1 MVSITLKCNKFTFR
15 RIFMEMEKTYQPAS
29 FEKEIYDFWQKN
41 KYFHAEPDKNKKPFT
56 VVIPPPNI
64 TGQLHM
70 GHALNE
76 TLQDTIVR
84 FKRMQ
89 GYATLWLPG
98 VDHASIA
105 TEVKVVNAMKEEGLT
120 KESVGREGFL
130 KRAWA
135 WKEKYGNRIVEQLKC
150 LGDSCDWDRL
160 AFTMDDRC
168 NKAVKRVF
176 VHLYDKGLMYRGN
189 RIVNW
194 CPCCGTAISDA
205 EVEYTEQSSYLWH
218 IGYPL
223 KDGSGEVIVAT
234 TRPET
239 LLGDTAVAVNP
250 KDARFKDFIGK
261 SLVLPLVGRE
271 IPVVA
276 DSYVET
282 DFGTGAVKIT
292 PAHDPNDYEV
302 GLRHDLPQIRIFN
315 DDATVVEGYGE
326 FSGLDRFEAR
336 KLIEKRLQEGGFLV
350 KKEAYTH
357 NVGACY
363 RCHTT
368 IETILG
374 KKQQWYVK
382 MQPLAKPAIEA
393 VKKKETRF
401 IPDRFASVY
410 FNWMNNIKDWC
421 VSRQLWWG
429 HRIPAWYCADCGE
442 TIVREEA
449 PCSCPKCGSV
459 NLSQDEDVLDTW
471 FSSALW
477 PFSTLGWPEKT
488 PDLEYFY
495 PTNVLITAYD
505 IIFFWV
511 ARMIFSGIEHMSE
524 VPFKDVLIHGLVRDE
539 QGRKMSKSLGNGID
553 PLEII
558 DNYGAD
564 SLRFALAYGISPGN
578 DTRFSNT
585 KVESCRN
592 FINKVWNASRFVLM
606 NAESV
611 ELGDIDTVK
620 KSMADKWILHK
631 LNETIKIVTK
641 NLEKYEIGLATNKL
655 YDFVW
660 SEFCDWY
667 IELVKPVLYGS
678 NEKAKKDTLT
688 VLVYVLDKILKL
700 LHPIIPFVTEK
711 IYQSLPTKKE
721 TVMLDAWPTPVAKFA
736 YTKEAK
742 SFEKIMELIRTVR
755 NIRAEV
761 KLIPSKKID
770 IMLVT
775 EEQNLI
781 TKCSD
786 YIKKL
791 AGVEKIE
798 FITNDDIPENVQS
811 AVTSIG
817 GLYIPLG
824 DLVDA
829 EKEIAKLT
837 VDREKMLKEIE
848 RGEKMLN
855 NPGFV
860 SRAPASLVETEKNKL
875 SANKEKLEKIDD
887 RLKMLEN
894 LK

>member
-1 MVSITLKCNKFTFR
+1 
-15 RIFMEMEKTYQPAS
+15 MEMDKTYQPAS
-29 FEKEIYDFWQKN
+29 FEKDIYDFWQKN
-41 KYFHAEPDKNKKPFT
+41 KYFHAVPDKDKKPFT

-76 TLQDTIVR
+76 TIQDTIVR

-89 GYATLWLPG
+89 GYSTLWLPG

-105 TEVKVVNAMKEEGLT
+105 TEVKIVEAMRKEGLT
-120 KESVGREGFL
+120 KESLGREGFL

-135 WKEKYGNRIVEQLKC
+135 WKEKYGNRIVEQLKYM
-150 LGDSCDWDRL
+150 GNSCDWDRL
-160 AFTMDDRC
+160 AFTMDDKC

-176 VHLYDKGLMYRGN
+176 VHLYNKGLMYRGN

-205 EVEYTEQSSYLWH
+205 EVEYEEQASFLWH
-218 IGYPL
+218 IRYPF
-223 KDGSGEVIVAT
+223 KDGTGEVVVAT

-250 KDARFKDFIGK
+250 KDSRYSGMIGK
-261 SLVLPLVGRE
+261 TLILPIVNRE
-271 IPVVA
+271 IELLG
-276 DSYVET
+276 DDYVET

-302 GLRHDLPQIRIFN
+302 GLRHNLKQIRIFN
-315 DDATVVEGYGE
+315 DNATVVDGYGE
-326 FSGLDRFEAR
+326 FSGLDRFAAR
-336 KLIEKRLQEGGFLV
+336 KLMEQKLQEGGFLV

-374 KKQQWYVK
+374 KNQQWFVK

-393 VKKKETRF
+393 VKNKETRF
-401 IPDRFASVY
+401 IPERFASVY
-410 FNWMNNIKDWC
+410 YNWMNNIKDWC

-429 HRIPAWYCADCGE
+429 HRIPACGE
-442 TIVREEA
+442 TMVQEDA
-449 PCSCPKCGSV
+449 PTKCSKCGST
-459 NLSQDEDVLDTW
+459 NLNQDEDVLDTW

-477 PFSTLGWPEKT
+477 PFSTLGWPDKT
-488 PDLEYFY
+488 DDLEYFY

-511 ARMIFSGIEHMSE
+511 ARMIFSGIEHMGE

-558 DNYGAD
+558 ANYGAD
-564 SLRFALAYGISPGN
+564 SLRFALAYGTAPGN

-592 FINKVWNASRFVLM
+592 FINKIWNASRFVLM
-606 NAESV
+606 NAENV
-611 ELGDIDTVK
+611 ELGDILTVK
-620 KSMADKWILHK
+620 KSLADKWILNR
-631 LNETIKIVTK
+631 LNKVVREVTK

-667 IELVKPVLYGS
+667 IELVKPILYS
-678 NEKAKKDTLT
+678 ANEDAKKSTLT
-688 VLVYVLDKILKL
+688 VLVYVLETILKL
-700 LHPIIPFVTEK
+700 LHPVIPFVTEK
-711 IYQSLPTKKE
+711 IYQSLPTKGE
-721 TVMLDAWPTPVAKFA
+721 TIMLATWPKPIQKFA
-736 YTKEAK
+736 YNKEAK
-742 SFEKIMELIRTVR
+742 SFENIMELIRSIR
-755 NIRAEV
+755 NIRADV
-761 KLIPSKKID
+761 KLIPSKKIE

-775 EEQNLI
+775 EDQKFV

-798 FITNDDIPENVQS
+798 FIANEQIPKNVQS
-811 AVTSIG
+811 AMTKVG

-829 EKEIAKLT
+829 EKEIARLNIEK
-837 VDREKMLKEIE
+837 EKMLKEIE

-855 NPGFV
+855 NPSFV
-860 SRAPASLVETEKNKL
+860 SRAPQTLVDNEKSKL
-875 SANKEKLEKIDD
+875 AANREKLDKILD
-887 RLKMLEN
+887 RLQMLES
-894 LK
+894 L

>member
-1 MVSITLKCNKFTFR
+1 
-15 RIFMEMEKTYQPAS
+15 MEMDKTYQPAS
-29 FEKEIYDFWQKN
+29 FEKDIYDFWQKN
-41 KYFHAEPDKNKKPFT
+41 KYFHAVPDKDKKPFT

-76 TLQDTIVR
+76 TIQDTIVR

-89 GYATLWLPG
+89 GYSTLWLPG

-105 TEVKVVNAMKEEGLT
+105 TEVKIVEAMRKEGLT
-120 KESVGREGFL
+120 KESLGREGFL

-135 WKEKYGNRIVEQLKC
+135 WKEKYGNRIVEQLKYM
-150 LGDSCDWDRL
+150 GNSCDWDRL
-160 AFTMDDRC
+160 AFTMDDKC

-176 VHLYDKGLMYRGN
+176 VHLYNKGLMYRGN

-205 EVEYTEQSSYLWH
+205 EVEYEEQASFLWH
-218 IGYPL
+218 IRYPF
-223 KDGSGEVIVAT
+223 KDGTGEVVVAT

-250 KDARFKDFIGK
+250 KDPRYSGMIGK
-261 SLVLPLVGRE
+261 TLILPIVNRE
-271 IPVVA
+271 IELLG
-276 DSYVET
+276 DDYVET

-302 GLRHDLPQIRIFN
+302 GLRHNLKQIRIFN
-315 DDATVVEGYGE
+315 DNATVVDGYGE
-326 FSGLDRFEAR
+326 FSGLDRFAAR
-336 KLIEKRLQEGGFLV
+336 KLMEQKLQEGGFLV

-374 KKQQWYVK
+374 KNQQWFVK

-393 VKKKETRF
+393 VKNKETRF
-401 IPDRFASVY
+401 IPERFASVY
-410 FNWMNNIKDWC
+410 YNWMNNIKDWC

-442 TIVREEA
+442 TMVQEDA
-449 PCSCPKCGSV
+449 PTKCSKCGST
-459 NLSQDEDVLDTW
+459 NLNQDEDVLDTW

-477 PFSTLGWPEKT
+477 PFSTLGWPDKT
-488 PDLEYFY
+488 DDLEYFY

-511 ARMIFSGIEHMSE
+511 ARMIFSGIEHMGE

-558 DNYGAD
+558 ANYGAD
-564 SLRFALAYGISPGN
+564 SLRFALAYGTAPGN

-592 FINKVWNASRFVLM
+592 FINKIWNASRFVLM
-606 NAESV
+606 NAENV
-611 ELGDIDTVK
+611 ELGDILTVK
-620 KSMADKWILHK
+620 KSLADKWILNR
-631 LNETIKIVTK
+631 LNKVVREVTK

-667 IELVKPVLYGS
+667 IELVKPILYS
-678 NEKAKKDTLT
+678 TNEDAKKSTLT
-688 VLVYVLDKILKL
+688 VLVYVLETILKL
-700 LHPIIPFVTEK
+700 LHPVIPFVTEK
-711 IYQSLPTKKE
+711 IYQSLPTKGE
-721 TVMLDAWPTPVAKFA
+721 TIMLATWPKPIQKFA
-736 YTKEAK
+736 YNKEAK
-742 SFEKIMELIRTVR
+742 SFENIMELIRSIR
-755 NIRAEV
+755 NIRADV
-761 KLIPSKKID
+761 KLIPSKKIE

-775 EEQNLI
+775 EDQKFV

-798 FITNDDIPENVQS
+798 FIANEQIPKNVQS
-811 AVTSIG
+811 AMTKVG

-829 EKEIAKLT
+829 EKEIARLNIEK
-837 VDREKMLKEIE
+837 EKMLKEIE

-860 SRAPASLVETEKNKL
+860 SRAPQTLVDNEKSKL
-875 SANKEKLEKIDD
+875 AANREKLDKILE
-887 RLKMLEN
+887 RLQMLES
-894 LK
+894 L

>member
-1 MVSITLKCNKFTFR
+1 
-15 RIFMEMEKTYQPAS
+15 MEMDKTYQPAS
-29 FEKEIYDFWQKN
+29 FEKDIYDFWQKN
-41 KYFHAEPDKNKKPFT
+41 KYFHAVPDKDKKPFT

-76 TLQDTIVR
+76 TIQDTIVR

-89 GYATLWLPG
+89 GYSTLWLPG

-105 TEVKVVNAMKEEGLT
+105 TEVKIVEAMRKEGLT
-120 KESVGREGFL
+120 KESLGREGFL

-135 WKEKYGNRIVEQLKC
+135 WKEKYGNRIVEQLKYM
-150 LGDSCDWDRL
+150 GNSCDWDRL
-160 AFTMDDRC
+160 AFTMDDKC

-176 VHLYDKGLMYRGN
+176 VHLYNKGLMYRGN

-205 EVEYTEQSSYLWH
+205 EVEYEEQASFLWH
-218 IGYPL
+218 IRYPF
-223 KDGSGEVIVAT
+223 KDGTGEVVVAT

-250 KDARFKDFIGK
+250 KDPRYSGMIGK
-261 SLVLPLVGRE
+261 TLILPIVNRE
-271 IPVVA
+271 IELLG
-276 DSYVET
+276 DDYVET

-302 GLRHDLPQIRIFN
+302 GLRHNLKQIRIFN
-315 DDATVVEGYGE
+315 DNATVVDGYGE
-326 FSGLDRFEAR
+326 FSGLDRFAAR
-336 KLIEKRLQEGGFLV
+336 KLMEQKLQEGGFLI

-374 KKQQWYVK
+374 KNQQWFVK

-393 VKKKETRF
+393 VKNKETRF
-401 IPDRFASVY
+401 IPERFASVY
-410 FNWMNNIKDWC
+410 YNWMNNIKDWC

-442 TIVREEA
+442 TMVQEDA
-449 PCSCPKCGSV
+449 PTKCSKCGST
-459 NLSQDEDVLDTW
+459 NLNQDEDVLDTW

-477 PFSTLGWPEKT
+477 PFSTLGWPDKT
-488 PDLEYFY
+488 EDLEYFY

-511 ARMIFSGIEHMSE
+511 ARMIFSGIEHMGE

-558 DNYGAD
+558 ANYGAD
-564 SLRFALAYGISPGN
+564 SLRFALAYGTAPGN

-592 FINKVWNASRFVLM
+592 FINKIWNASRFVLM
-606 NAESV
+606 NAENV
-611 ELGDIDTVK
+611 ELGDILTVK
-620 KSMADKWILHK
+620 KSLADKWILNR
-631 LNETIKIVTK
+631 LNKVVREVTK

-667 IELVKPVLYGS
+667 IELVKPILYS
-678 NEKAKKDTLT
+678 ANEDAKKSTLT
-688 VLVYVLDKILKL
+688 VLVYVLETILKL
-700 LHPIIPFVTEK
+700 LHPVIPFVTEK
-711 IYQSLPTKKE
+711 IYQSLPTKGE
-721 TVMLDAWPTPVAKFA
+721 TIMLATWPKPIQKFA
-736 YTKEAK
+736 YNKEAK
-742 SFEKIMELIRTVR
+742 SFENIMELIRSIR
-755 NIRAEV
+755 NIRADV
-761 KLIPSKKID
+761 KLIPSKKIE

-775 EEQNLI
+775 EDQKFV

-798 FITNDDIPENVQS
+798 FITNEQIPKNVQS
-811 AVTSIG
+811 AMTKVG

-829 EKEIAKLT
+829 EKEIARLNIEK
-837 VDREKMLKEIE
+837 EKMRKEIE

-860 SRAPASLVETEKNKL
+860 SRAPQTLVDNEKSKL
-875 SANKEKLEKIDD
+875 AANREKLDKILE
-887 RLKMLEN
+887 RLQMLES
-894 LK
+894 L